1 MQSHL
6 FATPQ
11 ILFVGLADDFS
22 KKPDIP
28 QTCLGIQL
36 SHQID
41 GKTKKGEKGRNH
53 MIILVVIVII
63 VICHQYLL

>member
-22 KKPDIP
+22 KNPEIP
-28 QTCLGIQL
+28 QTCFGIQL
-36 SHQID
+36 SYLI
-41 GKTKKGEKGRNH
+41 KLMERLTKKGIGAE
-53 MIILVVIVII
+53 
-63 VICHQYLL
+63 

>member
-6 FATPQ
+6 YATPQ
-11 ILFVGLADDFS
+11 ILFVGFADDFS

-28 QTCLGIQL
+28 QTCLRIQL

-41 GKTKKGEKGRNH
+41 GEAKKGEKGRYN
-53 MIILVVIVII
+53 MIIIK
-63 VICHQYLL
+63 